1 MNDVIILNFSQL
13 ICLKNEKRLEWVDD
27 GVDDGLKDARVIGY
41 LSGVMRSRPPL
52 VAIPN
57 PMRSKSSSSSSLQSM
72 YFGWFVCVVFVCVVF
87 VCVVFVCV

>member
-41 LSGVMRSRPPL
+41 L
-52 VAIPN
+52 
-57 PMRSKSSSSSSLQSM
+57 
-72 YFGWFVCVVFVCVVF
+72 
-87 VCVVFVCV
+87 